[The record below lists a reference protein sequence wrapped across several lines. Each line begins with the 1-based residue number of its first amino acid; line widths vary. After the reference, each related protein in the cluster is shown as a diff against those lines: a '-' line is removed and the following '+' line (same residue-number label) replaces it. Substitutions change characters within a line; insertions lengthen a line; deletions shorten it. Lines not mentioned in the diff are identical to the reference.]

1 MSDEIAQDENG
12 EFEFADI
19 GAPDDSDDEE
29 AQVGAKPRG
38 TAPSSVPASSA
49 APQRQTSQQTRAP
62 PRQESPR
69 DSFDGETIFAVG
81 EDGDKFSDD
90 ESSDE
95 EGKKLVGGGSNRR

>member
-29 AQVGAKPRG
+29 AQVGTKPRSTEPQSAG
-38 TAPSSVPASSA
+38 ATSS
-49 APQRQTSQQTRAP
+49 APQRQPSQQTRAP
-62 PRQESPR
+62 PKQESPR

-90 ESSDE
+90 DDSDDE
-95 EGKKLVGGGSNRR
+95 EETKLVGGRK